1 MRHTESWY
9 AELAAALGHP
19 GYVNLAE
26 IRQAEARQAR
36 ETAATAKWRRRGATY
51 HLDLDLNY
59 YLIQREPG
67 LRTWKIEAW
76 PAAVPDERYV
86 RHQSGIR
93 TLTEAKGLALAQPC
107 FRCGLASPLPFM
119 TPVVPERPGQRSGA
133 RPRFRC
139 LDTSVCLA
147 EYRRLRGE
155 EPARMEVSTPADLIL
170 HNEATG
176 QSVPATLDPATGQT
190 TLRG

>member
-1 MRHTESWY
+1 MRHSEPWY
-9 AELAAALGHP
+9 AKLAHDLGHD
-19 GYVNLAE
+19 GYVSLAE
-26 IRQAEARQAR
+26 VRQQEARDAHQIAD
-36 ETAATAKWRRRGATY
+36 TAKWGRRGAAY

-76 PAAVPDERYV
+76 PVAVPGERYV

-93 TLTEAKGLALAQPC
+93 TLAEAKDLALAQPC

-119 TPVVPERPGQRSGA
+119 TPVVPERPGQRTGPK
-133 RPRFRC
+133 PRFRC
-139 LDTSVCLA
+139 VDTSVCLA

-155 EPARMEVSTPADLIL
+155 EPARIEVSQPADLIL
-170 HNEATG
+170 HNEVTG
-176 QSVPATLDPATGQT
+176 QSVPVTMDPATGQM